1 MESRRIVLFFVS
13 EFILGVVF
21 LSGIWIRFGIYPEE
35 GFWQSILMNI
45 YSLLPIPYFFW
56 LMPFFMLFFSIL
68 GSYFIGGWLGLTA
81 IGFAFLGGY
90 FINNFF
96 GIVLLVIGIVVGFF
110 APLRD

>member
-1 MESRRIVLFFVS
+1 MLLSFVH
-13 EFILGVVF
+13 EIIAGIVF
-21 LSGIWIRFGIYPEE
+21 LSGMWIHFGIYPGE

-45 YSLLPIPYFFW
+45 YSSLPISYFFW

-96 GIVLLVIGIVVGFF
+96 GMILLIIGLFLGLF